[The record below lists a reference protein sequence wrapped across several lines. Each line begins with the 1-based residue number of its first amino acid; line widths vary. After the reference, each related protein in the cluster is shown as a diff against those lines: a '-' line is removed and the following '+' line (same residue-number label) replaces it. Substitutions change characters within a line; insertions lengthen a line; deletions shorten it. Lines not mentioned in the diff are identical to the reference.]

1 MEVFIPVLISVTATL
16 GLIALG
22 VSWIVIAPVSSHADD
37 QDVAQGMN
45 TIRIRPSG
53 VKVKMGIERQNCV
66 SPSKNGL

>member
-37 QDVAQGMN
+37 QDVAQGINTKGMN
-45 TIRIRPSG
+45 TKGIRP
-53 VKVKMGIERQNCV
+53 
-66 SPSKNGL
+66 